1 MSEYETQEPKRR
13 SKAYVV
19 FKILFILA
27 LTQLIIW
34 SLIFLGY
41 CNSVKWR
48 PFNNEAAFIGLI
60 LVYMIFC
67 LVAMTIVFGI
77 LMAKKRRGNL

>member
-41 CNSVKWR
+41 CNSV
-48 PFNNEAAFIGLI
+48 
-60 LVYMIFC
+60 
-67 LVAMTIVFGI
+67 
-77 LMAKKRRGNL
+77 

>member
-19 FKILFILA
+19 FKIFFIIVLI
-27 LTQLIIW
+27 QLIIW

-41 CNSVKWR
+41 CNAVNWR
-48 PFNNEAAFIGLI
+48 PFNNEAAIAGFII
-60 LVYMIFC
+60 AYIVFC
-67 LVAMTIVFGI
+67 LFAMTLVFGI
-77 LMAKKRRGNL
+77 LMAKKRRG